1 MHVHSRRQGNK
12 KGARSEWIL
21 SSWPLSELRNQ
32 GVEDERGIRERKDG
46 VVGLCRSDRKPRGP
60 VRNVHAA
67 PTIASHKT
75 VIGVEG
81 SQRA

>member
-1 MHVHSRRQGNK
+1 M
-12 KGARSEWIL
+12 
-21 SSWPLSELRNQ
+21 
-32 GVEDERGIRERKDG
+32 EDERGIREREDG
-46 VVGLCRSDRKPRGP
+46 VVGLCRSDRKRRGP

-67 PTIASHKT
+67 PAIASHKT